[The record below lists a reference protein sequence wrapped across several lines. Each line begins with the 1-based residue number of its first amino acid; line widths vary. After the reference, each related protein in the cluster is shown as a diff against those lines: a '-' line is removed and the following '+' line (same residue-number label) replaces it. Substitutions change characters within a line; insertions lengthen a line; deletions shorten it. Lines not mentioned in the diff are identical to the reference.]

1 MLFFEGSF
9 SSEKGEGDDFFPGFW
24 SLEEDSEAS
33 LGAVMMD
40 SSVKTKFVR
49 ICTKNEVAV
58 AIKAACKKAV
68 TTSLSCAIESRT
80 TPK

>member
-1 MLFFEGSF
+1 
-9 SSEKGEGDDFFPGFW
+9 
-24 SLEEDSEAS
+24 
-33 LGAVMMD
+33 
-40 SSVKTKFVR
+40 VR

-68 TTSLSCAIESRT
+68 TTSLSCAIDSRT